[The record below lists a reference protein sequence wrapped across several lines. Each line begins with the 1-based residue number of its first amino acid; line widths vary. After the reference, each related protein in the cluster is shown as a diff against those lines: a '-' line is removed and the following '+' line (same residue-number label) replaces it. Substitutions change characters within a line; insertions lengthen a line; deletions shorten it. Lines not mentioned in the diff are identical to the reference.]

1 MTEPARRVAQP
12 ADLVVD
18 SSALIAVLLEES
30 WSGAYLNALLV
41 ADMKLIGACNLLEST
56 LVLESRKG
64 AAGRLVLD
72 SFVATLEIEITP
84 FTAQHARL
92 AAEAWRLY
100 GKGRHRAGLNFGDC
114 CAFALA
120 RSSGLPLLAKGD
132 DFPHTDIDLVA
143 VEGG

>member
-1 MTEPARRVAQP
+1 MSGPARRVGQP
-12 ADLVVD
+12 TDLVVD

-30 WSGAYLNALLV
+30 WSGAYLNALLL

-64 AAGRLVLD
+64 PAGRLVLD
-72 SFVATLEIEITP
+72 SFVATLEMDVAP
-84 FTAQHARL
+84 FTAQQARL

-100 GKGRHRAGLNFGDC
+100 GKGRHKASLNFGDC
-114 CAFALA
+114 CAYALA

-132 DFPHTDIDLVA
+132 DFPHTDIELVA
-143 VEGG
+143 IEGE